1 MMFAHNTGKGDT
13 HWRTAFRALMRR
25 WWIGLIAA
33 ALVGAGLCTFPAKA
47 GSPSPSPARQ
57 GPSSPSQGISVA
69 AVAAGH
75 GDVGIYLTGLGA
87 VTPIATVTI
96 KSRVDG
102 ELMKVLYQEGQIVN
116 KGALLAEIDP
126 RPFEAQLTQAEG
138 QLVRDQALLDN
149 ARLDLRRYETL
160 SKQDSIAQQLYDTQK
175 ALVHQ
180 YEGAVKIDQGQIDTA
195 KLNLIY
201 SRITAPVTGR
211 VGLRLVDPG
220 NIIHTTDTNGLVV
233 ITQLQPMTVIFTISE
248 DNLPPVLDKLKA
260 GARLQVDAYNRELTR
275 KLATGPLLTV
285 DNEIDPTTGTV
296 RLRAE
301 FPNKDNE
308 LFPQQFVNARLLL
321 DVRRQTTV
329 VPAAAIQQGPQGK
342 FVYVVKA
349 DQTVEVRPV
358 TPGPA
363 EGGDV
368 AIDSG
373 LSPGELV
380 MVAQATALSNEITA
394 IQILG
399 SRMSD
404 SVLLIQAL
412 GGGWNSSD
420 LPSNRDVD
428 AGVSNHQ

>member
-13 HWRTAFRALMRR
+13 HWRTAFRALAQQ
-25 WWIGLIAA
+25 WWIWLIA
-33 ALVGAGLCTFPAKA
+33 ALVGAALCSFPAQA
-47 GSPSPSPARQ
+47 GSSAPSPARQ
-57 GPSSPSQGISVA
+57 GSSSPSQGISVA
-69 AVAAGH
+69 AVAAAQ

-102 ELMKVLYQEGQIVN
+102 ELMRVLFQEGQIVH

-160 SKQDSIAQQLYDTQK
+160 SRQDSIAQQLYDTQK
-175 ALVHQ
+175 SLVHQ
-180 YEGAVKIDQGQIDTA
+180 YEGAVKVDQGQIDTA
-195 KLNLIY
+195 KLQLIY

-275 KLATGPLLTV
+275 KLATGTLLTV

-349 DQTVEVRPV
+349 DRTVEVRPV
-358 TPGPA
+358 TPGPT

-373 LSPGELV
+373 LAPGELV
-380 MVAQATALSNEITA
+380 VVDGTDRLRE
-394 IQILG
+394 G
-399 SRMSD
+399 SKVELHGEDTNPPR
-404 SVLLIQAL
+404 Q
-412 GGGWNSSD
+412 GK
-420 LPSNRDVD
+420 
-428 AGVSNHQ
+428 